1 MNIKVDT
8 TDQHFEGDRVGLTF
22 HPNDLHI
29 MRKRGIIIESFLV
42 KWLIHTWIWAIIMI
56 LIPLAM
62 IFVYAFTTGGNSVR
76 TFIFTLD
83 NFAKVF
89 SDKVFIEV

>member
-1 MNIKVDT
+1 MAYPY
-8 TDQHFEGDRVGLTF
+8 L
-22 HPNDLHI
+22 
-29 MRKRGIIIESFLV
+29 
-42 KWLIHTWIWAIIMI
+42 IWAIIMI

-83 NFAKVF
+83 NLQSFLAIKYLLKF
-89 SDKVFIEV
+89 

>member
-1 MNIKVDT
+1 MAYPY
-8 TDQHFEGDRVGLTF
+8 L
-22 HPNDLHI
+22 
-29 MRKRGIIIESFLV
+29 
-42 KWLIHTWIWAIIMI
+42 IWAIIMI

-83 NFAKVF
+83 NFAKFF
-89 SDKVFIEV
+89 SYIFVYNITFFILS